1 MFFSMGA
8 IKYLIDNN
16 LYEQFDTISGVSGAT
31 LLMMFLEPCYANG
44 YTKENN
50 WYDTYVR
57 NVIYQLINER
67 LLGRTLL
74 AYLNPLNY
82 FKQPAQLLSEITAP
96 LFNTAL
102 KPYNQ
107 KMSYYEGKIF
117 KFNYIDVDTWH
128 ISSDHSDLFNLEK
141 GEFSD
146 SWWGKRMM
154 RCCLP
159 FAYSNNKRSMDAGL
173 IDNNAISN
181 VITEYKFKKIL
192 SVTTETDF
200 LNLDQQKN
208 EATSI
213 FQVLMFAISNIFD
226 WSTEPS
232 NILNIHLSTTILRLL
247 KDNGVDIS
255 IVYPEWN
262 EKLYTNPD
270 SIKSKFYNGMLFCD
284 EAIARI
290 TENLGYIQ
298 MHKTITNSN
307 DITNITLPNPEYS
320 TDDIIKSN
328 FTRFENTS
336 NLKYIFNDIIY
347 LIKKAF

>member
-1 MFFSMGA
+1 
-8 IKYLIDNN
+8 
-16 LYEQFDTISGVSGAT
+16 
-31 LLMMFLEPCYANG
+31 
-44 YTKENN
+44 
-50 WYDTYVR
+50 
-57 NVIYQLINER
+57 
-67 LLGRTLL
+67 
-74 AYLNPLNY
+74 
-82 FKQPAQLLSEITAP
+82 
-96 LFNTAL
+96 
-102 KPYNQ
+102 
-107 KMSYYEGKIF
+107 
-117 KFNYIDVDTWH
+117 
-128 ISSDHSDLFNLEK
+128 
-141 GEFSD
+141 
-146 SWWGKRMM
+146 
-154 RCCLP
+154 
-159 FAYSNNKRSMDAGL
+159 
-173 IDNNAISN
+173 
-181 VITEYKFKKIL
+181 
-192 SVTTETDF
+192 
-200 LNLDQQKN
+200 
-208 EATSI
+208 
-213 FQVLMFAISNIFD
+213 MFAISNIFD

-232 NILNIHLSTTILRLL
+232 NTLNIHLSTTILRLL

-328 FTRFENTS
+328 FTRFEDTS